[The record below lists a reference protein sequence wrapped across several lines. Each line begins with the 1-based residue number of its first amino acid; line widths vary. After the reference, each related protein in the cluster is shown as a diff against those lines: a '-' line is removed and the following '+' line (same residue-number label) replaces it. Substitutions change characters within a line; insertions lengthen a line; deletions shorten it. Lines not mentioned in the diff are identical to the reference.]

1 VAVQQ
6 QRNKW
11 YNTMVLVAVVAV
23 KNKWNNLKLRVV
35 VVAVEKDETRGK
47 RQNIGW

>member
-1 VAVQQ
+1 
-6 QRNKW
+6 
-11 YNTMVLVAVVAV
+11 MVLVAVVAV